1 MQPPAPKTSIFRTLR
16 FRLTLVNAIFLAV
29 LLVGMG
35 FFFESALE
43 SILDN
48 QVRDL
53 LNEEWGAVKGYL
65 IIHRGEAWWQY
76 DDEDPEETYIVERM
90 RRVYLVA
97 DAEGKVL
104 DHSPIYKDLG
114 LDPPEAIKAA
124 LASNQPF
131 WQVRVSSAG
140 EPFLIRGGLF
150 VDDNNTR
157 HFVAIGHTLSE
168 RNRTLRDFHKNYLT
182 VLPLL
187 TLAGAL
193 LGWFIAGR
201 SLSPVDQLARAAQNI
216 TGSNLS
222 LRLPSRNAGD
232 ELDNLIQSF
241 NTMVERLERS
251 FQMTRQFSTDV
262 SHELRTPLTAIRG
275 QLEVALF
282 TAKSEEQYRDAIVNA
297 LEDVERLSQTVRA
310 MLLLSQ
316 AESGQLALQRSVID
330 LAPIVEDVVD
340 QFQIPAEAEEL
351 SLVCDAQAACR
362 IDADR
367 IQVERMISNLLSN
380 AVKYTPRGGSI
391 HVSLRKTEKDV
402 VFEIA
407 DTGVGIA
414 PDHLPHIFDR
424 FYRVPGSKAREKHGL
439 GLGLSF
445 VAWIVE
451 VHGGKIEVDSQL
463 GAGTRFTIT
472 FPAAQP
478 AIPAAASAGEKQD
491 LSESPSPTAGSIQ
504 K

>member
-1 MQPPAPKTSIFRTLR
+1 MRIEEEASARAPKTSIFRSLR
-16 FRLTLVNAIFLAV
+16 FRLTLTNAIFLAL

-35 FFFESALE
+35 FFFEGALK

-48 QVRDL
+48 QVRDV

-76 DDEDPEETYIVERM
+76 DDEDPEEAFIVERM

-97 DAEGKVL
+97 NAEGKVL
-104 DHSPIYKDLG
+104 DASLIYKDLG
-114 LDPPEAIKAA
+114 LNKPEEIRAA

-131 WQVRVSSAG
+131 WQNRTSKNG
-140 EPFLIRGGLF
+140 EPYLIRGGLF
-150 VDDNNTR
+150 VDDDNTR
-157 HFVAIGHTLSE
+157 HFVAIGHSLNE
-168 RNRTLRDFHKNYLT
+168 RERTIRDFHRNYLT
-182 VLPLL
+182 VLPVL
-187 TLAGAL
+187 TLLGAL
-193 LGWFIAGR
+193 AGWFIAGR
-201 SLSPVDQLARAAQNI
+201 SLRPVNQLARAAGKI

-222 LRLPSRNAGD
+222 LRIPSRNAGD
-232 ELDNLIQSF
+232 ELDNLIRSF

-251 FQMTRQFSTDV
+251 FLMTRQFSTDV

-297 LEDVERLSQTVRA
+297 LEDVERLSRTIRA

-316 AESGQLALQRSVID
+316 AESGQLALQPSVLD
-330 LAPIVEDVVD
+330 LKPLVEDVVD

-351 SLVCDAQAACR
+351 SLQCTAPGACW

-367 IQVERMISNLLSN
+367 VQIERLISNLLSN

-391 HVSLRKTEKDV
+391 QVSLRNADGTAV
-402 VFEIA
+402 LEIA
-407 DTGVGIA
+407 DTGVGIP

-424 FYRVPGSKAREKHGL
+424 FYRVPGSKKHGL

-451 VHGGKIEVDSQL
+451 VHGGVIKVDSKP
-463 GAGTRFTIT
+463 GEGTRFVIT
-472 FPAAQP
+472 LPAVP
-478 AIPAAASAGEKQD
+478 GEP
-491 LSESPSPTAGSIQ
+491 SPSPVPARSAEPVQG
-504 K
+504 

>member
-1 MQPPAPKTSIFRTLR
+1 MNAPVAKTNLFRTLR
-16 FRLTLVNAIFLAV
+16 FRLTLTNAIFLAV

-35 FFFESALE
+35 FFFENALKL
-43 SILDN
+43 ILDD
-48 QVRDL
+48 QVRDI

-76 DDEDPEETYIVERM
+76 DDEDPEEAYIVERM

-104 DHSPIYKDLG
+104 DHSAIYKDLG
-114 LDPPEAIKAA
+114 LNKPEEIKAV
-124 LASNQPF
+124 LASNQPL
-131 WQVRVSSAG
+131 WQIRSTSSG
-140 EPFLIRGGLF
+140 EPYLIRGGLF
-150 VDDNNTR
+150 VDDDNSR
-157 HFVAIGHTLSE
+157 HFVAIGHTLNE
-168 RNRTLRDFHKNYLT
+168 RDRTIRDFHRNYLT

-201 SLSPVDQLARAAQNI
+201 SLSPVYQVARAAENI
-216 TGSNLS
+216 TGMNLS

-232 ELDNLIQSF
+232 ELDNLIRSF

-282 TAKSEEQYRDAIVNA
+282 TAKTEEQYRDAIVNA
-297 LEDVERLSQTVRA
+297 LEDVERLSQTIRA

-316 AESGQLALQRSVID
+316 AESGQLALQRSVLD
-330 LAPIVEDVVD
+330 LTPIVEDIVD

-351 SLVCDAQAACR
+351 VLSCAAGVPCW

-367 IQVERMISNLLSN
+367 VQIERLVSNLLSN
-380 AVKYTPRGGSI
+380 AVKYTPRGGTVQ
-391 HVSLRKTEKDV
+391 VSLKPSEGNV
-402 VFEIA
+402 ILEVA
-407 DTGVGIA
+407 DSGVGIS

-424 FYRVPGSKAREKHGL
+424 FYRVPGSKAREKQGL

-445 VAWIVE
+445 VAWIVQ
-451 VHGGKIEVDSQL
+451 VHGGTIEVDSKL
-463 GAGTRFTIT
+463 GSGTRFRIV
-472 FPAAQP
+472 FPSAQP
-478 AIPAAASAGEKQD
+478 AAPAPVSPVLEQAV
-491 LSESPSPTAGSIQ
+491 SPSPSPAGPMQ
-504 K
+504 G